1 MLDLVLEAAL
11 GYAGAIGTSLM
22 DELASLNERCDSS
35 VVDIKME
42 DLDRRIVA
50 LTDEGIRD
58 REAVRM
64 VRVEE
69 RERNKRWTERSVLE
83 ARRLNGE
90 LESLR
95 TQLSDKRRAR
105 RDLARSHAEL
115 RTLTNG
121 LVQTVGDLRDDLAR
135 LTRRV
140 SNGLPRARPLVDSA
154 RMVAEPIH
162 MLIEHKGRL
171 VEMEEV
177 DRAEDEI
184 VLDFTRG
191 SPVRDFLGEEEEQA
205 QEARWNNELMFHA
218 EVEAARADP
227 APEYEGAP
235 DYQDPPVYD

>member
-35 VVDIKME
+35 IVDVKME
-42 DLDRRIVA
+42 DLDRQVVA
-50 LTDEGIRD
+50 LVDEGIRD

-64 VRVEE
+64 LKVEE
-69 RERNKRWTERSVLE
+69 RERNERLTERAVLE
-83 ARRLNGE
+83 ARRVNGE

-95 TQLSDKRRAR
+95 TQLSDERRAR
-105 RDLARSHAEL
+105 QDLARSHAEL
-115 RTLTNG
+115 RTLTNS

-154 RMVAEPIH
+154 RMAAEPIH

-171 VEMEEV
+171 VEIGEV

-184 VLDFTRG
+184 VLDSTRG
-191 SPVRDFLGEEEEQA
+191 SPARDFLAEEEEQA
-205 QEARWNNELMFHA
+205 QEAR
-218 EVEAARADP
+218 
-227 APEYEGAP
+227 
-235 DYQDPPVYD
+235 